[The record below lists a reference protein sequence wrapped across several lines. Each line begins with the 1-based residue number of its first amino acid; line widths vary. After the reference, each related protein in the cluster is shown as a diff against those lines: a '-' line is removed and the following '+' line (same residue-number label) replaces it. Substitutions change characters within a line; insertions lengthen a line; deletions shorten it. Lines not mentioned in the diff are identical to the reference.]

1 MRVLK
6 LIAAAAL
13 VFYAA
18 WLVSCNVE
26 LVNDTP
32 IVPDESINIPFRYI
46 PMEGDTVRCDD
57 GTDYYIF
64 GAYGYP
70 DCGPLPSMPQ
80 EWPQDELPEGEAI
93 RYKDGS
99 GDYLFMQNIYETL
112 RMAYT
117 ACGQGNTRPLYIRLT
132 VPEGIPF
139 DAFSPWDLERI
150 TTLADAGHD
159 GIVCVEAWDMFKD
172 GVYYKT
178 LYEIG
183 VDRREAELE

>member
-6 LIAAAAL
+6 LIAAVAL
-13 VFYAA
+13 ICCAA
-18 WLVSCNVE
+18 WLVSCDVE
-26 LVNDTP
+26 WVNDTP
-32 IVPDESINIPFRYI
+32 TVPDESFNIPFRYI
-46 PMEGDTVRCDD
+46 PMEGDTIRCDD
-57 GTDYYIF
+57 GTDYYIL

-70 DCGPLPSMPQ
+70 DCGPLPSIPQ
-80 EWPQDELPEGEAI
+80 EWPRDELPEGEAI

-117 ACGQGNTRPLYIRLT
+117 VCSQGNTRPLHIRLT
-132 VPEGIPF
+132 VPENIPS
-139 DAFSPWDLERI
+139 DGFSLWDPERV
-150 TTLADAGHD
+150 TAQANAGRG

-178 LYEIG
+178 VYEIG
-183 VDRREAELE
+183 VDRKEAEHE